1 MNITIIC
8 IACLCVC
15 LVAIVNYC
23 IGYYLGKQ
31 AGEISAKRQE
41 LEKLLR
47 SKSDAAKRLILPE

>member
-47 SKSDAAKRLILPE
+47 SKSDAGKS